1 MGADIYIYIFFFFLM
16 NTFHIDLIVFHSPEK
31 KKEKKNRDC
40 V

>member
-1 MGADIYIYIFFFFLM
+1 MGADIYIYIYFLM

>member
-1 MGADIYIYIFFFFLM
+1 MGADIYIYIYIYFLM
-16 NTFHIDLIVFHSPEK
+16 NTFHIYLIVFHSPEK